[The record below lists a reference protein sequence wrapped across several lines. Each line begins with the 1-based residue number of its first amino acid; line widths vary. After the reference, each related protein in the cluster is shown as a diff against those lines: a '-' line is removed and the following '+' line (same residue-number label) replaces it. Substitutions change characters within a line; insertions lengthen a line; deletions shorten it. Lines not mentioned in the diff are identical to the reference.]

1 MNDTQILNEINRLN
15 FEDFLWGIFALLCL
29 INIYGDYNDKEYSKT
44 HNNIY
49 KTRSNEIF
57 ELTIIVTFFIYVYF
71 FFRNYNF
78 YIQAS
83 NENKNLY
90 LIKLLG
96 SSFFIAGILCLLY
109 FQIRQQDFIG
119 SPAL

>member
-15 FEDFLWGIFALLCL
+15 FEDFLWEIFALLCL

-49 KTRSNEIF
+49 KTKSNEIF

-71 FFRNYNF
+71 FFRNYKF
-78 YIQAS
+78 YTQAS
-83 NENKNLY
+83 NENKN
-90 LIKLLG
+90 
-96 SSFFIAGILCLLY
+96 
-109 FQIRQQDFIG
+109 
-119 SPAL
+119 